1 MKLICASLL
10 FLMGIAI
17 FLFCFRVKQEI
28 LRIFILCVAIFL
40 CTFCGLPN
48 FPDYLVL
55 LIVGF
60 NILCVFLDMAEDI
73 PRIIVLLMAFA
84 FFFFGFG
91 LSPLYVQIPI
101 LIIFFRLLRTPPPR
115 KSRPKPIPKPLLLL
129 ILQEIFDFRTPL
141 QFRISREKKKSKDF
155 KDDIY

>member
-1 MKLICASLL
+1 MKLISAGLL
-10 FLMGIAI
+10 FLTGLLT
-17 FLFCFRVKQEI
+17 FLFCFRVRQEI
-28 LRIFILCVAIFL
+28 LKIFILCVAIFL

-73 PRIIVLLMAFA
+73 PRIIVFLIGFV
-84 FFFFGFG
+84 FCFFGLG
-91 LSPLYVQIPI
+91 LSPLYIQLPI
-101 LIIFFRLLRTPPPR
+101 LIIIYRLLRTPPPR
-115 KSRPKPIPKPLLLL
+115 KLRPKPLPKPLFLL

-141 QFRISREKKKSKDF
+141 QFKISKTKKKK
-155 KDDIY
+155 